1 LGSNKEVNVP
11 SPSRPRLVV
20 GEDQALIR
28 LDLERLLDDAG
39 FDVCGAARDGQEA
52 VELVLELRPDIVVLD
67 VKMPRLDGVEAARR
81 ILADRFVP
89 IVMLTAYGYGELI
102 SRAVDAG
109 VVGFVVKPFTEGVLI
124 EALHEA
130 LERRPDPA
138 SLTYLGRPPRD

>member
-1 LGSNKEVNVP
+1 VP
-11 SPSRPRLVV
+11 PAPRPRLVV
-20 GEDQALIR
+20 AEDQALIR
-28 LDLERLLDDAG
+28 LDLERLLEEAG

-52 VELVLELRPDIVVLD
+52 VELALELCPDVVVLD

-81 ILADRFVP
+81 ILAAGFVP

-109 VVGFVVKPFTEGVLI
+109 VVGFVVKPFKESALI

-130 LERRPDPA
+130 LVQAPDPA
-138 SLTYLGRPPRD
+138 ALSYLGRLPRD

>member
-1 LGSNKEVNVP
+1 VP
-11 SPSRPRLVV
+11 PTPRPRLVV
-20 GEDQALIR
+20 AEDQALIR
-28 LDLERLLDDAG
+28 LDLERLLEAAG

-52 VELVLELRPDIVVLD
+52 VALALELRPDLVVLD

-81 ILADRFVP
+81 ILAGGFVP

-109 VVGFVVKPFTEGVLI
+109 VVGFVVKPFKESTLI

-130 LERRPDPA
+130 LERAPDPA
-138 SLTYLGRPPRD
+138 SLSYLGRPPHQ